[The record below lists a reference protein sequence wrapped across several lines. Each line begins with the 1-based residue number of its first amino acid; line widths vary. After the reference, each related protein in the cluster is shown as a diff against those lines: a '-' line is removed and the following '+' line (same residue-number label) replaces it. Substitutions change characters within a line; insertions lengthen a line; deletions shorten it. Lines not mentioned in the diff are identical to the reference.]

1 MARFILSIVLTSLV
15 LSGCNQSP
23 PPPPPD
29 GKNQAPKIEAEASI
43 ELKSSSKSVSKTTTM
58 KIGEV
63 DEEEDLDESMK
74 NESVSN

>member
-1 MARFILSIVLTSLV
+1 MAV
-15 LSGCNQSP
+15 
-23 PPPPPD
+23 
-29 GKNQAPKIEAEASI
+29 NQAPKIEAKASI